1 MLRPRAAGGCD
12 ERPPTARAMMNSR
25 TYTGSNS
32 VGSLSGGASGGT
44 GGGITELTG
53 QLIDG
58 ILEVGPILGK
68 GGMGVVYEVFHREWN
83 RKLAMKI
90 PLHLGGGNFDMRR
103 WIREAHTWI
112 DLGLHPRVVSCWF
125 VRQWRDVPALFLDLY
140 SGGSLKEKLETRAH
154 PPISVVEWAEA
165 LVWLI
170 HACEGLHHAHQMGL
184 IHRDIK
190 PANLMFDA
198 EGGLAVTDF
207 GLGKAFNKAND
218 EPDSKSDP
226 SAAELREKFAGQ
238 DDHSLTRTGVM
249 TGTPH
254 YAPPEQWMQKQVG
267 PQADIYALGVVAYQA
282 LTGRHPFEPPGER
295 WDLGRLVTAHLMGD
309 IVPPH
314 HFNDAVPERLSEAI
328 ATCLA
333 KKAAER
339 PESLLDLREVLV
351 GAFRDRTGEDYP
363 YGLPQ
368 PLSQRADALNNK
380 AVSLW
385 SIGLRKEATH
395 AWAEADRLERNHLEV
410 TYNRM
415 VTSWLTGRRKPSE
428 VEAAIREL
436 AASSSRG
443 GSALG
448 LLLLSRGEFA
458 KAADL
463 LADSLQSPGLK
474 EDGTLW
480 RALGEA
486 AEACGQRAQAEEAY
500 EKALAL
506 IPTDA
511 ATRKALDALRSGQSE
526 PAEGLVAKG
535 YFREHGHLLA
545 WAPLESGR
553 GLALVYHDQL
563 VISDLKGQELARAE
577 LAPMNVVTRVES
589 RGHHL
594 LVIGNH
600 EAQILTFARIEGKL
614 SLQSTRHW
622 KRDVLGFIDAERV
635 LTGSTTLQV
644 RSRSDETEMGR
655 LMVGHEKQ
663 VLCHLYLRRENRLVT
678 GGADRVLR
686 IWNLADAQCLV
697 EGRGHQDFICRLG
710 IARQDQLLITGD
722 ASGMVCFWLMPKLER
737 LQKLQFN
744 GGITD
749 LVVSGSGQQEVLL
762 VVYKE
767 EGGPYR
773 TAVVLLDR
781 MQVMFDEPGR
791 LVNWGPGFALW
802 DARGFSAHSL
812 PDCVEWR
819 RLSVSDS
826 PIERCLSSPIG
837 EELLFWTENQELIR
851 WRLPAQVPEPPAL
864 PLVRANTLS
873 EVQQARLQFAGL
885 MEKAWASFRAEDW
898 SSAYWDLSRARL
910 VEGYAREPET
920 LEFLSRLAQKLN
932 RRELREIWRVRE
944 LVPPGE
950 DKPRRLIVDEQG
962 RWAATSSGHTI
973 RLWDLRNG
981 ICVRG
986 MTGHRDEVVQLA
998 FWDSEDSTG
1007 GAPLLFS
1014 FSADRSVR
1022 LWDTS
1027 TGECLQTLLAGSG
1040 PAIVTV
1046 GLCKQS
1052 RFYAFVDRGGRLLTG
1067 RYSERRPLAL
1077 ESLAMY
1083 KSIEL
1088 PDSVMVGRNGSWI
1101 IVAEDRTSKVFRLAE
1116 PTSVP
1121 RLEMELPYRLTVLP
1135 AGGRHLIG
1143 ATDSGTLEL
1152 YDLQDRKLVANFPRQ
1167 GAPIVSMSCTDDGG
1181 VLATVDAADTLQLW
1195 LVDSAHCVMERP
1207 AGERTRKLVFS
1218 GNGRYLACLSEKGT
1232 ITVWEMEWQ
1241 LDPDVVQTAP
1251 IEERLPV
1258 KTGMWSRL
1266 RARFGRKG

>member
-1 MLRPRAAGGCD
+1 MH
-12 ERPPTARAMMNSR
+12 SR

-32 VGSLSGGASGGT
+32 AGQPGGQAA
-44 GGGITELTG
+44 ITELTG
-53 QLIDG
+53 ELIDG

-140 SGGSLKEKLETRAH
+140 SGGSLKEKLESRSS
-154 PPISVVEWAEA
+154 PPQTVEEWAEA

-207 GLGKAFNKAND
+207 GLGKAFNKSAD
-218 EPDSKSDP
+218 EPDGQADP
-226 SAAELREKFAGQ
+226 SADQLRERFAGQ
-238 DDHSLTRTGVM
+238 DEYSLTRTGVM

-254 YAPPEQWMQKQVG
+254 FAPPEQWMQKPVG

-309 IVPPH
+309 IVAPH
-314 HFNDAVPERLSEAI
+314 EFHEGVPERLSDTI

-333 KKAAER
+333 KKPADR
-339 PESLLDLREVLV
+339 PQTLLQLREVLV

-363 YGLPQ
+363 FGLPQ

-415 VTSWLTGRRKPSE
+415 VTSWLTGRRNPR
-428 VEAAIREL
+428 EAEAVIREL
-436 AASSSRG
+436 ATSSSRG
-443 GSALG
+443 ESALG
-448 LLLLSRGEFA
+448 LFLLSRGEFH
-458 KAADL
+458 KAAEY
-463 LADSLQSPGLK
+463 LANSLRSPGLK

-486 AEACGQRAQAEEAY
+486 AEASGDDALAREAY
-500 EKALAL
+500 DKALAL

-511 ATRKALDALRSGQSE
+511 ATKKALKAIGSGVSE
-526 PAEGLVAKG
+526 PSEGLIARA
-535 YFREHGHLLA
+535 YFREFGHLLA
-545 WAPLESGR
+545 WTTLESGR
-553 GLALVYHDQL
+553 GLALVYANQV
-563 VISDLKGQELARAE
+563 VIADMKGNELARGD
-577 LAPMNVVTRVES
+577 LPPMNVITKIES

-594 LVIGNH
+594 LVLGNH
-600 EAQILTFARIEGKL
+600 EAVVMTFALLEGKL
-614 SLQSTRHW
+614 SLQSSRHW
-622 KRDVLGFIDAERV
+622 KRDVLGFIDADRL

-644 RSRSDETEMGR
+644 RARETEAEMGR

-663 VLCHLYLRRENRLVT
+663 VLCHLYLPRDNRMVT

-686 IWNLADAQCLV
+686 IWNLTDAQCLV
-697 EGRGHQDFICRLG
+697 EARGHQDFIEQIA

-722 ASGMVCFWLMPKLER
+722 ASGMVSFWLMPKLER
-737 LQKLQFN
+737 LQKLQFQ
-744 GGITD
+744 GGIVD
-749 LVVSGSGQQEVLL
+749 LAVSGSGQQEVLS
-762 VVYKE
+762 VVYRE
-767 EGGPYR
+767 ESGTYK

-781 MQVMFDEPGR
+781 MQVMFDERGR
-791 LVNWGPGFALW
+791 LVRWSPGFALW
-802 DARGFSAHSL
+802 DKRGFSVHSL

-819 RLSVSDS
+819 RIKVSENQ
-826 PIERCLSSPIG
+826 IERCLSSPIG
-837 EELLFWTENQELIR
+837 DELLFWTDHHELIR
-851 WRLPAQVPEPPAL
+851 WRLPHQVPEPPAL
-864 PLVRANTLS
+864 PLVRAHTLS
-873 EVQQARLQFAGL
+873 EVQQARLKFAAL
-885 MEKAWASFRAEDW
+885 MDKAWASFRDEDW
-898 SSAYWDLSRARL
+898 SSAYWELSQARL

-920 LEFLSRLAQKLN
+920 LEFLSRLAQKLR
-932 RRELREIWRVRE
+932 RRELREMWQVRE
-944 LVPPGE
+944 LVPPGQ
-950 DKPRRLIVDEQG
+950 DQPRRLILDEHG
-962 RWAATSSGHTI
+962 RWAATSTGNLI
-973 RLWDLRNG
+973 RLWDLRSG

-986 MTGHRDEVVQLA
+986 MAGHRDEVIGLV
-998 FWDSEDSTG
+998 FWETEDTTG

-1014 FSADRSVR
+1014 FTADRSVR
-1022 LWDTS
+1022 LWDTA
-1027 TGECLQTLLAGSG
+1027 TGECLQTLIAGSG

-1046 GLCKQS
+1046 GVCRQT
-1052 RFYAFVDRGGRLLTG
+1052 RFYAFVDRGGRLMTG
-1067 RYSERRPLAL
+1067 RYSERRPLTL
-1077 ESLAMY
+1077 ESLAIY

-1088 PDSVMVGRNGSWI
+1088 PDAVIVGRNGGWI
-1101 IVAEDRTSKVFRLAE
+1101 IVAEDRTSKIFRLPE
-1116 PTSVP
+1116 PDSVP
-1121 RLEMELPYRLTVLP
+1121 RLEMELPYRYALLP

-1143 ATDSGTLEL
+1143 ATDGGALEL
-1152 YDLQDRKLVANFPRQ
+1152 YDLQDRKLVANFARDGQ
-1167 GAPIVSMSCTDDGG
+1167 PITSMAHTDDGA
-1181 VLATVDAADTLQLW
+1181 VLATVDAAGLLQIW
-1195 LVDSAHCVMERP
+1195 LVESAHCVMER
-1207 AGERTRKLVFS
+1207 ALNENVRKLVFS
-1218 GNGRYLACLSEKGT
+1218 GNGRYLACLSSQGVL
-1232 ITVWEMEWQ
+1232 TVWELEWQ
-1241 LDPDVVQTAP
+1241 LDPDVVETSSL
-1251 IEERLPV
+1251 EERLPV
-1258 KTGMWSRL
+1258 KSGVWSRL
-1266 RARFGRKG
+1266 RAKFSRKA

>member
-1 MLRPRAAGGCD
+1 
-12 ERPPTARAMMNSR
+12 MNSR

-32 VGSLSGGASGGT
+32 VGSLSGGHQGAA
-44 GGGITELTG
+44 ITELTG
-53 QLIDG
+53 EVIDG
-58 ILEVGPILGK
+58 ILEVGDILGK

-83 RKLAMKI
+83 RTLAMKI

-140 SGGSLKEKLETRAH
+140 SGGSLKEKLESRSH
-154 PPISVVEWAEA
+154 PPQSVEEWAEA

-207 GLGKAFNKAND
+207 GLGKAFNKSD
-218 EPDSKSDP
+218 EVDSKADP
-226 SAAELREKFAGQ
+226 SAEQLREKFAGQ

-254 YAPPEQWMQKQVG
+254 FAPPEQWMQKQVG

-295 WDLGRLVTAHLMGD
+295 WDLGRLVTAHLMGE
-309 IVPPH
+309 IVAPQS
-314 HFNDAVPERLSEAI
+314 FNAGVPERLSEVI
-328 ATCLA
+328 ASCLA
-333 KKAAER
+333 KKPADR
-339 PESLLDLREVLV
+339 PESLYDLREVLV
-351 GAFRDRTGEDYP
+351 GAYRDRTGEDYP
-363 YGLPQ
+363 FGMPQ

-385 SIGLRKEATH
+385 SIGLRKEATQ

-428 VEAAIREL
+428 VEAAIREM

-448 LLLLSRGEFA
+448 QFLLARGEFP
-458 KAADL
+458 
-463 LADSLQSPGLK
+463 LAVEYLVDSLQSPALK
-474 EDGTLW
+474 DDGTLW

-486 AEACGQRAQAEEAY
+486 AEAVGDRQLAEEAY
-500 EKALAL
+500 GKALAL
-506 IPTDA
+506 IPTDS
-511 ATRKALDALRSGQSE
+511 ATKKSLDAVTSGQME
-526 PAEGLVAKG
+526 LAEGLVAKG
-535 YFREHGHLLA
+535 YFREHGHLIEWTA
-545 WAPLESGR
+545 LESGR
-553 GLALVYHDQL
+553 GLAMVYADRL
-563 VISDLKGQELARAE
+563 VISDLKGQELARAD
-577 LAPMNVVTRVES
+577 LPSMNVVTKIES

-594 LVIGNH
+594 LVIGAH
-600 EAQILTFARIEGKL
+600 EAQMLTFALAEGKL
-614 SLQSTRHW
+614 QLQSS
-622 KRDVLGFIDAERV
+622 KRWAHDVIGFIDAERV
-635 LTGSTTLQV
+635 LTGATTLRV
-644 RSRSDETEMGR
+644 RSRADESEQGA

-663 VLCHLYLRRENRLVT
+663 VLCHLYLRQGGRLIT

-697 EGRGHQDFICRLG
+697 EGRGHQDFIQQLA

-737 LQKLQFN
+737 LQKLQFH
-744 GGITD
+744 GGIVG
-749 LVVSGSGQQEVLL
+749 LAVSGSGQQEVLL

-767 EGGPYR
+767 DKGAYR

-791 LVNWGPGFALW
+791 LVNWSPGFALW
-802 DARGFSAHSL
+802 DAKGFSAHSL

-819 RLSVSDS
+819 HLSVSDS

-837 EELLFWTENQELIR
+837 EELLFWTENQEMIR
-851 WRLPAQVPEPPAL
+851 WRLPSQVPEPPAL

-873 EVQQARLQFAGL
+873 EVQQARLQFATL

-898 SSAYWDLSRARL
+898 GSAYWDLSRARL

-920 LEFLSRLAQKLN
+920 LDFLSRLAQKLS
-932 RRELREIWRVRE
+932 RRELREMWRVRE
-944 LVPPGE
+944 LVPPGQ
-950 DKPRRLIVDEQG
+950 DKPRRLVIDEHG
-962 RWAATSSGHTI
+962 RWAATTSGPLI

-998 FWDSEDSTG
+998 FWESEDTTG
-1007 GAPLLFS
+1007 AAPLLFS

-1022 LWDTS
+1022 LWNTS
-1027 TGECLQTLLAGSG
+1027 TGECMQTLLAGSG

-1046 GLCKQS
+1046 GLCQET

-1088 PDSVMVGRNGSWI
+1088 PDSVTVGRNGCWL
-1101 IVAEDRTSKVFRLAE
+1101 IVAEDRGSKVFRLAE
-1116 PTSVP
+1116 PNSVP
-1121 RLEMELPYRLTVLP
+1121 KLEMELNYRLTLLP
-1135 AGGRHLIG
+1135 AGGRHMIG
-1143 ATDSGTLEL
+1143 STDSGGLEL
-1152 YDLQDRKLVANFPRQ
+1152 YDLQDRKVLTRFPRE
-1167 GAPIVSMSCTDDGG
+1167 GAPIVAMACSSDGG
-1181 VLATVDAADTLQLW
+1181 ILATVDSQDVLQLW
-1195 LVDSAHCVMERP
+1195 LIESFHCVMERP
-1207 AGERTRKLVFS
+1207 AGEPVRKLVFS
-1218 GNGRYLACLSEKGT
+1218 GNGRYLASLSQKGT
-1232 ITVWEMEWQ
+1232 LTVWEMEWQ
-1241 LDPDVVQTAP
+1241 LDPDVVQVSNL
-1251 IEERLPV
+1251 EERLPV
-1258 KTGMWSRL
+1258 KEGVWTRL
-1266 RARFGRKG
+1266 RRRFGRSRS